1 MRISVIGTGYLGAT
15 HAACMAELGF
25 EVLGL
30 DIDPAKVEAL
40 TRGKL
45 PFYEPGLPELLIKHV
60 QSGRLRFTT
69 SYEEVGAWADVH
81 FIGVGTPQKPGESAA
96 DLRFVDASV
105 TSLARHITRDALIV
119 GKSTVPVGT
128 AARLRDLLAAT
139 RTEAGPDGRGLPGD
153 VELAWNPEFLRE
165 GYAVKD
171 TLTPDRLVV
180 GVESAHAE
188 QVLRQVYAKSLTED
202 TPWIATDFET
212 AELVKVA
219 ANAFLAT
226 KISFINAFSEITETV
241 GGDIGTLADAIGHD
255 PRIGRKFLNAGV
267 GFGGGCL
274 PKDIRALQARVSEL
288 GLDRTMRFLAEMDDI
303 NLRRRDR
310 VVDLA
315 VQILSHHR
323 HGQARTAGATG
334 TAGAAGPGTTGTGA
348 VPSPAAVE
356 VLNGSKVALLGV
368 TFKPHSDD
376 VRDSPALDVAN
387 RLFTAGADVAVYDPQ
402 GNANAAKR
410 FPRLDYVDT
419 LEKALV
425 GADLVILLTEWDEFR
440 QMDPEYVGRLVDQ
453 KLLIDG
459 RNVLDRTAWQAA
471 GFTHAA
477 LGHRF
482 SPGHPT
488 AHPGPARGS

>member
-1 MRISVIGTGYLGAT
+1 VTTIPAPPNDQGLPAAPLRISVVGTGYLGVT

-30 DIDPAKVEAL
+30 DIDPAKVQAL
-40 TRGKL
+40 SKGEL
-45 PFYEPGLPELLIKHV
+45 PFHEPGLPELLTKHV
-60 QSGRLRFTT
+60 SSGRLRFTT
-69 SYEEVGAWADVH
+69 SYAEVGAWADVH

-96 DLRFVDASV
+96 DLRYVDAA
-105 TSLARHITRDALIV
+105 TRSLAEHITRDALIV

-128 AARLRDLLAAT
+128 AERLAQLIQDT
-139 RTEAGPDGRGLPGD
+139 RERAGLPGQ
-153 VELAWNPEFLRE
+153 VQLAWNPEFLRE
-165 GYAVKD
+165 GFAVKD

-180 GVESAHAE
+180 GVTSGHAE
-188 QVLRQVYAKSLTED
+188 QTLRRVYAKCLSEG
-202 TPWIATDFET
+202 TPWIATDYAT

-255 PRIGRKFLNAGV
+255 PRIGRRFLNAGV

-315 VQILSHHR
+315 VQVLSHSQNGHTVR
-323 HGQARTAGATG
+323 PANGGAGHT
-334 TAGAAGPGTTGTGA
+334 PDP
-348 VPSPAAVE
+348 VSVQ
-356 VLNGSKVALLGV
+356 VLNGARIAILGV
-368 TFKPHSDD
+368 TFKPDSDD

-387 RLFTAGADVAVYDPQ
+387 RLYTAGADVRVYDPK
-402 GNANAAKR
+402 GNANAATR

-419 LEKALV
+419 CHHALT

-440 QMDPEYVGRLVDQ
+440 RLDPAHVATLVARRNI
-453 KLLIDG
+453 IDA
-459 RNVLDRTAWQAA
+459 RNVLVPCAWRQA
-471 GFTHAA
+471 GFTHTA

-482 SPGHPT
+482 D
-488 AHPGPARGS
+488 PAQ

>member
-1 MRISVIGTGYLGAT
+1 MRLSVIGTGYLGAT

-30 DIDPAKVEAL
+30 DVDPAKIDAL
-40 TRGKL
+40 SRGEL
-45 PFYEPGLPELLIKHV
+45 PFHEPGLSELLVKHV

-69 SYEEVGAWADVH
+69 SYQEVGDWADVH
-81 FIGVGTPQKPGESAA
+81 FVGVGTPQKAGESAA
-96 DLRFVDASV
+96 DMRYVDAAV
-105 TSLARHITRDALIV
+105 TSLAQHITRDALIV

-128 AARLRDLLAAT
+128 ATRLAGLIQAT
-139 RTEAGPDGRGLPGD
+139 RAELELPGE

-165 GYAVKD
+165 GFAVKD
-171 TLTPDRLVV
+171 TLHPDRLVV
-180 GVESAHAE
+180 GVDSEHAE
-188 QVLRQVYAKSLTED
+188 QVLRQVYAAPLAEGA
-202 TPWIATDFET
+202 PWISTDFET

-241 GGDIGTLADAIGHD
+241 GGDITTLADAIGHD
-255 PRIGRKFLNAGV
+255 PRIGRRFLNAGV

-288 GLDRTMRFLAEMDDI
+288 GLDRTMAFLNDIDDI

-315 VQILSHHR
+315 VQVLNE
-323 HGQARTAGATG
+323 
-334 TAGAAGPGTTGTGA
+334 GA
-348 VPSPAAVE
+348 VEAPSTVLPGQKIAV
-356 VLNGSKVALLGV
+356 LGV
-368 TFKPHSDD
+368 TFKPDSDD

-402 GNANAAKR
+402 GNRNAAGR
-410 FPRLDYVDT
+410 FPRLDYVGS
-419 LEKALV
+419 LEAAV
-425 GADLVILLTEWDEFR
+425 TGADLAILLTEWDEFK
-440 QMDPEYVGRLVDQ
+440 QMDPAQIAPLMKHRAI
-453 KLLIDG
+453 IDG
-459 RNVLDRTAWQAA
+459 RNVLDAKAWTDV

-482 SPGHPT
+482 KLSIDEET
-488 AHPGPARGS
+488 AE